1 MINCKKV
8 NKYDHPLFKGRVLGS
23 SLVGAGPSVNR
34 CFSQGSEL
42 ADEQEKVVFKRQKKD
57 GGYPSFLIT
66 SQLYVRLRIQQA
78 LFTRSFVA
86 PLYQT
91 CVAGSHK

>member
-23 SLVGAGPSVNR
+23 RLVGAVPSVNR
-34 CFSQGSEL
+34 CFSEGSVL
-42 ADEQEKVVFKRQKKD
+42 TDEQGKVVFKRQKKD

-66 SQLYVRLRIQQA
+66 TQA
-78 LFTRSFVA
+78 
-86 PLYQT
+86 
-91 CVAGSHK
+91 

>member
-1 MINCKKV
+1 MS
-8 NKYDHPLFKGRVLGS
+8 KYDHPLFKGRVLGS
-23 SLVGAGPSVNR
+23 SLVGIGPSVNKS
-34 CFSQGSEL
+34 FSQGSEL
-42 ADEQEKVVFKRQKKD
+42 ADEQGKVVFKRQKKD

-66 SQLYVRLRIQQA
+66 PQLYVRLRIRQA